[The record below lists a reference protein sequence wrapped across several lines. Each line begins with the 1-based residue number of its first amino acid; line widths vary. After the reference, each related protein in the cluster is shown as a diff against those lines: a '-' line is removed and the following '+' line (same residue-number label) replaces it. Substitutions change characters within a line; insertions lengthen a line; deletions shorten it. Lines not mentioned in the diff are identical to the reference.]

1 MTAGSLGK
9 IDIIVPDVLEA
20 ARLLVDAFGATT
32 RVQEPEFAEVELG
45 GMIFMFSRTAL
56 VPMRPA
62 TGLILHLEV
71 DDPQSAAERAQ
82 AHGARILH
90 PLTGTDWGTWSVLMS
105 GPAETVID
113 LFREDPGG
121 VA

>member
-1 MTAGSLGK
+1 MTTVSLGK

-20 ARLLVDAFGATT
+20 ARLLVDAFGATV

-45 GMIFMFSRTAL
+45 GMILMFSRTAL
-56 VPMRPA
+56 VPMQPA

-71 DDPQSAAERAQ
+71 DDPQAAAERAQ
-82 AHGARILH
+82 AHGARILY
-90 PLTGTDWGTWSVLMS
+90 PLTETDWGTWSVLMS

-113 LFREDPGG
+113 LFRENAGG
-121 VA
+121 GA

>member
-1 MTAGSLGK
+1 MAELSLNQ

-20 ARLLVDAFGATT
+20 ARLLVDAFGARA

-45 GMIFMFSRTAL
+45 GLILMFSRTAL
-56 VPMRPA
+56 VPMRFA
-62 TGLILHLEV
+62 AGLILHLEV
-71 DDPQSAAERAQ
+71 EDPQAAAEHAQ

-90 PLTGTDWGTWSVLMS
+90 PLTETDWGTCSVLMS

-113 LFREDPGG
+113 LFRENAGG
-121 VA
+121 EA